1 MRTRWLPLLL
11 QGWLLALFL
20 LHFVA
25 IKIGAVPRWTYTA
38 VDVFS
43 LLVTVVLLV
52 YWREWY
58 ARVPKIWLCLLVSGV
73 LMALAS
79 CLVNAVD
86 PWVGLSGFRRYFR
99 FLPFAVLPWLWGV
112 MNVSWQ
118 RQSGLL
124 LFLLLLQVPLALHER
139 WNVPLVIA
147 PGDHVVGTLSSPA
160 FLTITMLCAISVLA
174 ALWLHARISAVLA
187 FGLMSVL
194 FVPCTLN
201 ESKSV
206 LILLPIAALLPWL
219 VSVVQVPVRRGM
231 ALFIWMLCA
240 FAVFF
245 PVYDHFNY
253 GRWGY
258 TLWDFVFEQQRTV
271 SYLSNDFNESLPFV
285 HMSAAEQS
293 QSRTAIA
300 VDDAAAKPV
309 ADEPVV
315 ASSVPAWSGSK
326 QARYQ
331 QRIKQARHQGLMGAK
346 KPGKF
351 DSIRFAAVGVGKMPL
366 RGALGAGLGN
376 ASLSRFEFSE
386 GALAKDIEHQR
397 PDSTAISLL
406 LWECG
411 FVGVVWV
418 LLLGLYLLWQVLRLV
433 WRPGRYRVAG
443 SAAAGVLTLVGV
455 SLLYKNLMD
464 SAAIWGLFWYLAG
477 WLVLLANTDAPGE
490 QGSAA

>member
-1 MRTRWLPLLL
+1 MSLNVMRTRWLPLLL

-20 LHFVA
+20 LHFLA
-25 IKIGAVPRWTYTA
+25 IKIGALPRWTYMA

-43 LLVTVVLLV
+43 LLVTIVLMV
-52 YWREWY
+52 YWREWW
-58 ARVPKIWLCLLVSGV
+58 ARVPKVWLYLLVSGV
-73 LMALAS
+73 LIALTG

-86 PWVGLSGFRRYFR
+86 PWVGLGGFRRYFR
-99 FLPFAVLPWLWGV
+99 FLPFALLPWLWGV
-112 MNVSWQ
+112 MSVSWQ

-139 WNVPLVIA
+139 LNVPLVIA
-147 PGDHVVGTLSSPA
+147 PGDHVVGTLGSPA
-160 FLTITMLCAISVLA
+160 FLTIMMLCAISVLT
-174 ALWLHARISAVLA
+174 ALWLHARLNAVLA

-206 LILLPIAALLPWL
+206 LVLLPMAVLLPWL
-219 VSVVQVPVRRGM
+219 VSIMHIPVRRGM

-240 FAVFF
+240 FTVFF

-258 TLWDFVFEQQRTV
+258 TLWDFVFERQRTA
-271 SYLSNDFNESLPFV
+271 SYLSNEFDESLPFV
-285 HMSAAEQS
+285 HMSDSEQS
-293 QSRTAIA
+293 QPQTAIA
-300 VDDAAAKPV
+300 VGDATGSVAAV
-309 ADEPVV
+309 
-315 ASSVPAWSGSK
+315 SVPAWWGSK

-331 QRIKQARHQGLMGAK
+331 TRIKQARHEGLMGAK

-351 DSIRFAAVGVGKMPL
+351 DSIRLAAVGVSEMPL
-366 RGALGAGLGN
+366 WGIFGAGLGN

-411 FVGVVWV
+411 FLGVAWV
-418 LLLGLYLLWQVLRLV
+418 LLLGAYLLWQVLRLA
-433 WRPGRYRVAG
+433 WRPGCYRVVG

-455 SLLYKNLMD
+455 SLLYKNLID

-477 WLVLLANTDAPGE
+477 WLVLLANTDAHRE
-490 QGSAA
+490 QGSVA